1 MKKRYIGLFLCLTLT
16 AGAVMGGC
24 SSSGETENTTEET
37 AAENDTE
44 ESAGAEEQTENTV
57 QTILYQNDELGFS
70 AELPALLE
78 DIMYVEESDYTA
90 SNDETVNVVR
100 IYVEGGEE
108 GTEDDANVLT
118 FEEMSADAWEALQAE
133 GGPLADELGV
143 SSSGR
148 VVTLSTVQ
156 SNPFAEGTEAAENMD
171 AIVSDLGVVRETFK
185 FLDE

>member
-1 MKKRYIGLFLCLTLT
+1 MKKRYMGLFLCLALT

-44 ESAGAEEQTENTV
+44 ESADAEEQTENTV

-78 DIMYVEESDYTA
+78 DCMYVEESEYTA
-90 SNDETVNVVR
+90 YDDTVNVVR
-100 IYVEGGEE
+100 IYVDGGEE
-108 GTEDDANVLT
+108 GTDDDAILLT
-118 FEEMSADAWEALQAE
+118 FEEMSQETWDAIQAE
-133 GGPLADELGV
+133 GGPLPDELGV

-171 AIVSDLGVVRETFK
+171 AIASDLGVVRETFK

>member
-1 MKKRYIGLFLCLTLT
+1 MKKRYIGLFLCLALT

-24 SSSGETENTTEET
+24 SSSGETENT
-37 AAENDTE
+37 TE

-70 AELPALLE
+70 AELPALL
-78 DIMYVEESDYTA
+78 DDCMYVEESEYTA
-90 SNDETVNVVR
+90 HDDTVNVVR
-100 IYVEGGEE
+100 IYVDGGEE
-108 GTEDDANVLT
+108 GTDDDASLLT
-118 FEEMSADAWEALQAE
+118 FEEMSQETWDAIQAE

-156 SNPFAEGTEAAENMD
+156 SNPFAG
-171 AIVSDLGVVRETFK
+171 R
-185 FLDE
+185 

>member
-1 MKKRYIGLFLCLTLT
+1 MKKRYMGLFLCLALT

-78 DIMYVEESDYTA
+78 DIMYVEESEYTA
-90 SNDETVNVVR
+90 HDGTVNVVR
-100 IYVEGGEE
+100 IYVDGGEE
-108 GTEDDANVLT
+108 GTDDDASLLT
-118 FEEMSADAWEALQAE
+118 FEEMSQETWDAIQAE
-133 GGPLADELGV
+133 GGRSCG
-143 SSSGR
+143 
-148 VVTLSTVQ
+148 
-156 SNPFAEGTEAAENMD
+156 
-171 AIVSDLGVVRETFK
+171 
-185 FLDE
+185 

>member
-1 MKKRYIGLFLCLTLT
+1 MKKRYIGLFLCLALT

-44 ESAGAEEQTENTV
+44 EQTEDTV

-78 DIMYVEESDYTA
+78 DCMYVEESEYTA
-90 SNDETVNVVR
+90 HDDTVNVVR
-100 IYVEGGEE
+100 IYVDGGEE
-108 GTEDDANVLT
+108 GTDDDASLLT
-118 FEEMSADAWEALQAE
+118 FEEMSQETWDAIQAE
-133 GGPLADELGV
+133 GGPLPDELGV

-148 VVTLSTVQ
+148 VVTLSTVHLIPLQ
-156 SNPFAEGTEAAENMD
+156 KELRPLKIWTP
-171 AIVSDLGVVRETFK
+171 
-185 FLDE
+185 